1 MRMERGTSYNLME
14 SPIIYLRNER
24 YTGTVIAVNQA
35 TLESM
40 RISAKHGASEI
51 STFPFASPSKLPEES
66 ILDHLGMFH
75 SMGFVICS
83 KGVFDETKTKAFEFL
98 KANIENPSFFFNS

>member
-1 MRMERGTSYNLME
+1 ME
-14 SPIIYLRNER
+14 SPIIYLRNEN
-24 YTGTVIAVNQA
+24 YKGTVLAVNQS

-51 STFPFASPSKLPEES
+51 CTFPFGSPCKLPEES
-66 ILDHLGMFH
+66 ILDHLGIFH

-83 KGVFDETKTKAFEFL
+83 KKVFDETKTKAFDFL
-98 KANIENPSFFFNS
+98 KSSIENPSFFSNSYSTL